1 LTAFNNPS
9 ENCKIHA
16 QGANSWSVERI
27 GALLKIG
34 KQSGNYLPFF
44 RQNADFAV
52 TVLYLL
58 MCEIQKGRQLLER
71 NR

>member
-1 LTAFNNPS
+1 
-9 ENCKIHA
+9 
-16 QGANSWSVERI
+16 ANSWSVERI

-44 RQNADFAV
+44 RQNTDFAV
-52 TVLYLL
+52 TVLCLL